1 MLFNSYAF
9 ILLFMPVVVGGRPG
23 ATVKYR
29 RALLVDCSQFVFLW
43 LVESSV
49 SVADYILIVS

>member
-9 ILLFMPVVVGGRPG
+9 ILLFMPVVVGGFRPG

-29 RALLVDCSQFVFLW
+29 RALLVDCG
-43 LVESSV
+43 
-49 SVADYILIVS
+49 